1 MTAEPDAFRHAAIR
15 ERIQKIHRVRDLL
28 RANSALILL
37 ILAAAI
43 IGSLIVYPSPLHFYA
58 LILFLPFAK
67 IGMMFLSVLPF
78 FRFTLG
84 GLFFTIVAPQ
94 VAFVL
99 LTSGDGTLELVG
111 CVVLTSWIT
120 ALVYFMGKI
129 NAAMQRYEYEQKRTE
144 HQMLSERLRIPKFE
158 NQSE

>member
-1 MTAEPDAFRHAAIR
+1 MTAELDSIRHAAVR

-28 RANSALILL
+28 YANSALILL
-37 ILAAAI
+37 ILAAAL
-43 IGSLIVYPSPLHFYA
+43 IGSLIIYPTPWHMLIA
-58 LILFLPFAK
+58 ILILPIAK
-67 IGMMFLSVLPF
+67 IIMMFLSVLPF

-94 VAFVL
+94 LALVL
-99 LTSGDGTLELVG
+99 LTSGDSTLELVG
-111 CVVLTSWIT
+111 CVVITIWIT

-144 HQMLSERLRIPKFE
+144 HQMLRERLRIPKFE